1 MGKPSDVRVTHAAMT
16 FRHERLAVP
25 LHLSKGVIEEI
36 TYAQATVQGITRDG
50 RPVQGTGAILL
61 SDLWAFPHPLLSHE
75 QKDRAMRLLCQQLA
89 ETLSHDGEY
98 ADPLEKG
105 LALAQTLPILTRRVE
120 EALPELPAGSMPR
133 LAAMN
138 CLAPLDAAIHDAWGR
153 GLGGE
158 VYDFYSSTWLNR
170 DLGSYLGPGF
180 QGHFP
185 ADFLAGRRRRL
196 GVQHVVGLGD
206 PLWPQESESSTC
218 APGLP
223 AHLVGWIRRDG
234 VANFKIKTRGTDP
247 EEDVRRIASVYR
259 VAVQAGLPPAL
270 VRLSIDPN
278 EGCPDDIFLLEMLH
292 CLALHAPDAY
302 GALDYIEQPT
312 PRDLAAYTF
321 TLHRVAARKPVIVDE
336 SLDCLEALRLLEELG
351 WSGLALKT
359 CKGQTHC
366 LLAYCWAKRHGL
378 YVTCQDLTNPGLAL
392 VHSVNLCTRL
402 DLSVDY
408 LECNQRQ
415 YMPAA
420 CPEERQRFPHHFT
433 LQGGCLVLPAQPPLG
448 LY

>member
-1 MGKPSDVRVTHAAMT
+1 MGKPSDVRVTHAAMA
-16 FRHERLAVP
+16 FSHQRLAVP
-25 LHLSKGVIEEI
+25 LHLSKGVIDEI
-36 TYAQATVQGITRDG
+36 TYAQATLQGLTREG

-61 SDLWAFPHPLLSHE
+61 SDLWAFPQPALCHD
-75 QKDRAMRLLCQQLA
+75 QKDQAMRLLCQALA
-89 ETLSHDGEY
+89 EALSHDGEY

-105 LALAQTLPILTRRVE
+105 LALAQTLPTLTRRVE
-120 EALPELPAGSMPR
+120 EALPDFPAGSIPR

-158 VYDFYSSTWLNR
+158 VYAFYDAPWLNR
-170 DLGSYLGPGF
+170 DLASYLGPAF
-180 QGHFP
+180 QGLFP
-185 ADFLAGRRRRL
+185 ADFLVRRRQRL
-196 GVQHVVGLGD
+196 GVQHVVGLAD
-206 PLWPQESESSTC
+206 PLLPREGGSSPC
-218 APGLP
+218 ASGLP

-234 VANFKIKTRGTDP
+234 VANFKIKTRGADP
-247 EEDVRRIASVYR
+247 EEDARRIASVYR

-278 EGCPDDIFLLEMLH
+278 EGCPDDAFLVEMLH

-336 SLDCLEALRLLEELG
+336 SLDDLEVLRLLEGLG

-392 VHSVNLCTRL
+392 VHSANLCVRL
-402 DLSVDY
+402 ALSVDY

-420 CPEERQRFPHHFT
+420 CPKERQRFPHYFA
-433 LQGGCLVLPAQPPLG
+433 LQEGYLVLPPRPPLG